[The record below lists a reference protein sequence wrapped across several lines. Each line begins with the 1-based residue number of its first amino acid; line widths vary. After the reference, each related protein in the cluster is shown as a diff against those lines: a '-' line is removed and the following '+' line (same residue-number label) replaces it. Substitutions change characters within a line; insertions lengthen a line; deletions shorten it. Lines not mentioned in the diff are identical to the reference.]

1 MAFSFGNSGNAMLG
15 NAAGAGGLNIGP
27 DLETIQTEVSLHFP
41 SCLLGNHS
49 DHHLV
54 AQALGFLSIAGD
66 AKVRLTTSWPSLPSS
81 TASLLSIASRKGL
94 VAAAGPDQVILATTE
109 SVRKAFEA
117 PKDGDSDIRRFEP
130 QLRIP
135 MPMRVSQLYFTAD
148 ENYLILSA
156 ESGGGLAVY
165 EVQSLLQNSTNS
177 AFELSTNGETLRALI
192 PNPTP
197 EKAELCAIVTT
208 NGNLHMANLKERQI
222 SNPLKTQVSCVS
234 WSSKGKQLCA
244 GLADGTIHQMTPE
257 GEAKAEIP
265 KPPNMGDYH
274 VSTLTWLENN
284 LWLSIHTTN
293 NETPPTSIYHIINR
307 QPPSSFTFQK
317 LTDPVEPFGSEK
329 TPHHSI
335 LRLRDFPPA
344 VQDLLIVSST
354 AATEMGVLSRSKAPL
369 ASDKPADSITGV
381 FTTTEFLDDTKRP
394 TLPMTDSMDDSTPV
408 GVALDLS
415 SKDKVYKPIPSDV
428 ELEESPGPLPG
439 FWVLTHEGVLCS
451 WWVVYNDSIKQGSA
465 YPGLVAADGSGS
477 ASAPALAPAPAAA
490 APSASPFSNP
500 GASAFGSAV
509 NAPSAFGASSQLGQK
524 ASPWGGAGSTTST
537 PSTGGAAFGSS
548 TFGAPTPAAPAFGQ
562 TSAIG
567 FGQSSPLRAK
577 QSPWGTPS
585 TAAGAAPAFG
595 KSGFASFAKNDNN
608 QSAFGSAASTSSP
621 SAAPSG
627 GFAGFSSQSGF
638 ASVAKDSNSS
648 SVFGSGNKPSV
659 SAFGSS
665 ANTDTA
671 FPAKQDNASG
681 SVFGS
686 TPFKLESSFKPD
698 PSAKE
703 DHAKTA
709 VPSGSS
715 LFGSSFS
722 SALTD
727 PANKP
732 AISTPTS
739 ATNDEAMGTMDSG
752 EETPQAKPK
761 SSSLFPAQS
770 SPESTTPTTTP
781 APSKFGLSTTPAPTT
796 SVFGQPS
803 KFPTSGSGLF
813 GAKSETPSTSGG
825 SLFGSQQSTPKPT
838 GSVFGS
844 TPKPGGSVFGST
856 PKQSS
861 YTGIFGQKSE
871 VPKPPQ
877 IKLEEGTPLPPDA
890 TSRSAFPVGHS
901 SSSSAASNAPSQPQG
916 ATTASAKPDAAPLP
930 PDFTRPT
937 PAKTATDASEKGSP
951 TEAPLPP
958 DFVNV
963 SKPVPESTAAENAPL
978 PSDSSKPPT
987 PAVSNSPLPP
997 NPFEQKESNSP
1008 LPPNPFASL
1017 ASNAPLPSD
1026 SDSDDESPDN
1036 TDDESDLEE
1045 DDGSEGSG
1053 IDVAKDL
1060 SPSTT
1065 GLAPTPGFT
1074 PQSSFGGIGGITPA
1088 SIRPGQDASRPL
1100 FGEISRNAP
1109 MFPRPN
1115 ATSPRSPSPLRSA
1128 VPNRV
1133 IRMDATRSV
1142 SAPGMASQ
1150 ILGPK
1155 KSQFGASIK
1164 SREPASPA
1172 DDPFM
1177 VQHRKL
1183 KARQEAEETQP
1194 LVDEDDE
1201 EVQKILAS
1209 EIEGTLS
1216 LDEFIAHS
1224 NVAPPAKESIP
1235 SQVEAVYRD
1244 INSMIDTL
1252 GLNSRT
1258 LKSFIKGHTDECKQG
1273 GRSKDEL
1280 EIPDDWVLCEI
1291 DELGEVLDRE
1301 LYPDLEDG
1309 RVRDLDD
1316 KLDACQELTREMHRL
1331 RAKQEDLKQI
1341 IVVRTDP
1348 EQATVTQS
1356 LPLSAEQATQQNEL
1370 RREFTKFSK
1379 LLAETE
1385 EALTLLKTRIV
1396 TVSSASGKGK
1406 TNVPTV
1412 EAVLRTITK
1421 MTSMVEKRS
1430 GDIDVLENQ
1439 LRKVHIGSTSRE
1451 GSPMTPQGRRS
1462 VMFSPESTPVRNL
1475 RHSFAGSISLGASVR
1490 ATPPRKKLSGFSRE
1504 EKGDL
1509 MNKRTRRQAVLEKLK
1524 GSVEKR
1530 GANVWNMEDIE

>member
-15 NAAGAGGLNIGP
+15 NAAGAGGLNAGP
-27 DLETIQTEVSLHFP
+27 DLETIQTE
-41 SCLLGNHS
+41 
-49 DHHLV
+49 
-54 AQALGFLSIAGD
+54 ALGFLSIAGD
-66 AKVRLTTSWPSLPSS
+66 AKVRLTTPWPLVPSS

-109 SVRKAFEA
+109 SVRKAFEV

-130 QLRIP
+130 QLKIP
-135 MPMRVSQLYFTAD
+135 MPMRISQLYFTAD

-197 EKAELCAIVTT
+197 EKAELCAIVTN

-234 WSSKGKQLCA
+234 WSAKGKQLCA

-284 LWLSIHTTN
+284 LWLSIYTTN
-293 NETPPTSIYHIINR
+293 NASPPTSIYHIITR

-354 AATEMGVLSRSKAPL
+354 AATEMGVLSRSQVAL
-369 ASDKPADSITGV
+369 ATDKPANSITGV

-451 WWVVYNDSIKQGSA
+451 WWVVYNDSIKQGST
-465 YPGLVAADGSGS
+465 YPGLVAAGGS
-477 ASAPALAPAPAAA
+477 ASAPAPAPALAA
-490 APSASPFSNP
+490 TPVSPFSTP
-500 GASAFGSAV
+500 SAPAFGSAG

-524 ASPWGGAGSTTST
+524 ASPWGGTGTST
-537 PSTGGAAFGSS
+537 AAPSTGGATFGSS

-562 TSAIG
+562 TSSIG

-577 QSPWGTPS
+577 QSPWGTSSP
-585 TAAGAAPAFG
+585 AAGAAPAFG
-595 KSGFASFAKNDNN
+595 KSGFASFAKSDNN
-608 QSAFGSAASTSSP
+608 QSAFGSSASTSSP
-621 SAAPSG
+621 LAASSG

-638 ASVAKDSNSS
+638 ASVAKDGSNSS
-648 SVFGSGNKPSV
+648 GVFGSGTKPSP
-659 SAFGSS
+659 SAFRSS
-665 ANTDTA
+665 VNTDTA
-671 FPAKQDNASG
+671 FPAQQGNSSG

-698 PSAKE
+698 SSTKD
-703 DHAKTA
+703 DHVKPP

-715 LFGSSFS
+715 LFGNSFS

-732 AISTPTS
+732 AITTPTA
-739 ATNDEAMGTMDSG
+739 ATNDEDMSAMDPG
-752 EETPQAKPK
+752 EETPHAKTK

-781 APSKFGLSTTPAPTT
+781 APSKFGFSTTPT
-796 SVFGQPS
+796 SMTPAFGQPS
-803 KFPTSGSGLF
+803 KFPTSGGGLF

-825 SLFGSQQSTPKPT
+825 SLFGSQQSTPKSS
-838 GSVFGS
+838 GCL
-844 TPKPGGSVFGST
+844 FGST
-856 PKQSS
+856 PKQSN

-871 VPKPPQ
+871 VPKPAEDRGQATGAPQ
-877 IKLEEGTPLPPDA
+877 IKVEEDAPLPPDT
-890 TSRSAFPVGHS
+890 TSRSAFPIGHS
-901 SSSSAASNAPSQPQG
+901 SSSSAASSAPSQSQG
-916 ATTASAKPDAAPLP
+916 TTTAFSKPEAAPLP
-930 PDFTRPT
+930 PDFTRPK
-937 PAKTATDASEKGSP
+937 PATDAAEKGES
-951 TEAPLPP
+951 TDAPLPP
-958 DFVNV
+958 DFVSV
-963 SKPVPESTAAENAPL
+963 SKAVPASTAAENAPL

-987 PAVSNSPLPP
+987 PAIPSSTPPTNPFEVKVSNSPLPP
-997 NPFEQKESNSP
+997 NPFARKPGDAP
-1008 LPPNPFASL
+1008 LPPDS
-1017 ASNAPLPSD
+1017 PSSAD
-1026 SDSDDESPDN
+1026 SGADTTDE
-1036 TDDESDLEE
+1036 ESDLEE

-1060 SPSTT
+1060 SPSTS

-1088 SIRPGQDASRPL
+1088 TARQDASRPL
-1100 FGEISRNAP
+1100 FGEVSRNAP
-1109 MFPRPN
+1109 VFPRPS
-1115 ATSPRSPSPLRSA
+1115 ATSPRSPSPMRGA

-1133 IRMDATRSV
+1133 IRTDTARSV

-1150 ILGPK
+1150 ILGSK

-1164 SREPASPA
+1164 SREAPAPA

-1177 VQHRKL
+1177 VQHRKM

-1194 LVDEDDE
+1194 LVDEEDD

-1209 EIEGTLS
+1209 KIEGSLA

-1258 LKSFIKGHTDECKQG
+1258 LKSFIKGHTDECKEG
-1273 GRSKDEL
+1273 GRSKVDL

-1291 DELGEVLDRE
+1291 DELGEVLDKE

-1309 RVRDLDD
+1309 RVRDLED

-1341 IVVRTDP
+1341 IMVRTDP

-1385 EALTLLKTRIV
+1385 EALTILKTRIV

-1406 TNVPTV
+1406 ANVPTV

-1430 GDIDVLENQ
+1430 GDVDVLENQ
-1439 LRKVHIGSTSRE
+1439 LRKVHLGSTSRE
-1451 GSPMTPQGRRS
+1451 GSPMTPQGRKS

-1509 MNKRTRRQAVLEKLK
+1509 MDKRTRRQAVLEKLK